1 MAPSAL
7 PVSQLALLLESL
19 PRPVR
24 LSFVE
29 GSGQTSAALEGSKRR
44 IDSMAMEYP
53 EHFLRQVVVPY
64 GRGIGL
70 RLMTVMNRPIIQ
82 EVVSRSLRE
91 QGVRPCDVL
100 VSIGSAGS
108 ANYTHLSE
116 CTADEAVQL
125 LKKAK
130 AESMNA
136 PLVLGILRLSG
147 SDAQSSYNMQHPID
161 VAAALTDY
169 DAGTME
175 GTLSFSVPYTLPL
188 DKYKIEVFRY
198 GSQLAPDVGRRNGA
212 GGAASLS
219 LSGAGGAS
227 DISADDSHCIRITH
241 SGGAHVKLHQSVPV

>member
-1 MAPSAL
+1 MAL
-7 PVSQLALLLESL
+7 T
-19 PRPVR
+19 R
-24 LSFVE
+24 
-29 GSGQTSAALEGSKRR
+29 AALVEKL
-44 IDSMAMEYP
+44 EK
-53 EHFLRQVVVPY
+53 
-64 GRGIGL
+64 
-70 RLMTVMNRPIIQ
+70 T
-82 EVVSRSLRE
+82 VVSSEEAAAFLKQRGKGEKLRRKSTV
-91 QGVRPCDVL
+91 G
-100 VSIGSAGS
+100 GG
-108 ANYTHLSE
+108 
-116 CTADEAVQL
+116 
-125 LKKAK
+125 
-130 AESMNA
+130 
-136 PLVLGILRLSG
+136 
-147 SDAQSSYNMQHPID
+147 ID